1 MSQEQRKITMAEVAQ
16 NTGQNGKP
24 AYIVYKGKVYDVS
37 ESAFWLYGDHMSAHQ
52 AGKDLTSEMEM
63 APHREETLQR
73 VKEVGVLAD
82 SAT

>member
-1 MSQEQRKITMAEVAQ
+1 MAEVVQ
-16 NTGQNGKP
+16 NNGQNGKP
-24 AYIVYKGKVYDVS
+24 AYIVYKEKVYDVS
-37 ESAFWLYGDHMSAHQ
+37 ESAFWLYGEHMSAHQ

>member
-1 MSQEQRKITMAEVAQ
+1 MAEVVQ
-16 NTGQNGKP
+16 NNGQNGKP
-24 AYIVYKGKVYDVS
+24 AYIVYKEKVYDVS
-37 ESAFWLYGDHMSAHQ
+37 ESAFWLYGEHMSAHQ

-82 SAT
+82 PAT